1 MIARNTLIKYL
12 LKCIIGEVRA
22 TSSEEI
28 TMNLYHLRVFLTVA
42 EHEHI
47 TRASEE
53 LILSQPAVT
62 KIIQNLE
69 HEVGVELIERH
80 GRRIVLTYAGH
91 MLHNYARRM
100 FALERE
106 MEEALAAL
114 RDIESGEI
122 TLAANTTT
130 GVYLLPPIV
139 SRFRAR
145 YPHVTLH
152 INILNSHE
160 IVEQILNWNLDFGL
174 VESDPA
180 TLPPG
185 LQIDVFAYDE
195 LVLVISP
202 GHHWSGMEALRPEA
216 LSSGELVLREQG
228 SGIREVIEHALMH
241 QDVQISPLLT
251 LPDNEAIKQMVI
263 NGVGGAIL
271 SRLAVQRELVAGDL
285 VRVPIIGLDLHP
297 QLSLIQ
303 RTDKQLSRA
312 ATAFCAFLKPAG
324 EEEPELQKVVGESEG
339 I

>member
-1 MIARNTLIKYL
+1 
-12 LKCIIGEVRA
+12 
-22 TSSEEI
+22 
-28 TMNLYHLRVFLTVA
+28 MNLYHLRVFLTVA

-69 HEVGVELIERH
+69 HEVGLELIERH
-80 GRRIVLTYAGH
+80 GRRIVLTHAGH
-91 MLHNYARRM
+91 LLHRYARRM

-106 MEEALAAL
+106 MEEALSAL
-114 RDIESGEI
+114 KDIESGEI

-139 SRFRAR
+139 ARFRAR
-145 YPHVTLH
+145 YPQVTLH

-185 LQIDVFAYDE
+185 LQVEVFAYDE
-195 LVLVISP
+195 LVMVVAP
-202 GHHWSGMEALRPEA
+202 RHRWSQLDSLEPEALRNE
-216 LSSGELVLREQG
+216 ELVLREQG
-228 SGIREVIEHALMH
+228 SGIREVIEHALFQH
-241 QDVQISPLLT
+241 GVQVSPLLT
-251 LPDNEAIKQMVI
+251 IPDNEAIKQMVMS
-263 NGVGGAIL
+263 GVGAAIL
-271 SRLAVQRELVAGDL
+271 SRLTVQRELAAGNL
-285 VRVPIIGLDLHP
+285 VHIPINGMELHP
-297 QLSLIQ
+297 QLSLIR

-312 ATAFCAFLKPAG
+312 AQAFCALLKPPDK
-324 EEEPELQKVVGESEG
+324 EIPELQQATEIAKDNEVEQAYKTTGKP
-339 I
+339 